1 VCKDCKEPDF
11 IAKNVWSAYC
21 DTCQVHSFRLFAIT
35 TLSPFIHTHE
45 SPFIHTHESPFIH
58 THESPFIH
66 THESHAFVRSPFN
79 SPTFNQL
86 HPFSPAHLL
95 PHPCAPTPPQA
106 VDVAR
111 RAAKLSKR
119 AKDRQ
124 NSAIHSLM

>member
-35 TLSPFIHTHE
+35 TL
-45 SPFIHTHESPFIH
+45 SPFIH